1 MTPRRHATART
12 ARTTTT
18 AAAVAGAL
26 ALGTLLAATPADAV
40 PVPRPPQATD
50 PTAAAGRPAA
60 APAAA
65 GVHVGTLTLTP
76 CKVAARALCGS
87 LTRAWDPDD
96 ASQGT
101 LQVGFAFIPA
111 KKAGKPAKGT
121 IVPHE
126 GGPGYSTTASAS
138 YYIQTYRPLLRRR
151 NMLLVDQR
159 GTGRSQPLD
168 CPALQSYTGSYLD
181 AVGACGVQV
190 GAHSD
195 DYGSARSADDQA
207 AVIRALGLGKVDVY
221 GDSYGS
227 FFSQAFAG
235 RHPDLVRNLTLD
247 GAYPTYGEQAWYRT
261 MPVTSRHS
269 VRVVCA
275 RAPQCARAKLPAPRA
290 LREVL
295 AQVRKQPWQ
304 GIGYDAEGT
313 RKHVVVDGTTLLD
326 VTYNAGYAPVNY
338 RELAAALRSA
348 LAGYRKPLL
357 RLVAENVD
365 VIDESDPADYS
376 EGEYVAVSCQDY
388 PQLFDMAATEEV
400 RKQQLETAIAQQEQT
415 DPKLYAPFTIAEFRA
430 SDWSTLDMCLQW
442 PAPAAGN
449 PALPPRPTGG
459 AYHRMPTL
467 VLSGEL
473 DTVTTPIEGRMITR
487 QIPGSRQIVVA
498 NSFHV
503 TAISDTDDCAVR
515 IARAFVRHP
524 RRTLPQSLVGCAA
537 RIPPVRALG
546 RYHSRL
552 ANMPRADDLIGTAT
566 RRQER
571 AGTTAAAT
579 VADAVDRWWNNYY
592 GKGVGLQ
599 GGTWKYKGDRKTT
612 FTLQGMQLVK
622 GLAVSGTA
630 VWRRY
635 RHDMT
640 VDLRVRGDVRGH
652 LTGSWDTSAEGA
664 RAILTGTLDGT
675 FVALRLPAP

>member
-1 MTPRRHATART
+1 M
-12 ARTTTT
+12 
-18 AAAVAGAL
+18 
-26 ALGTLLAATPADAV
+26 
-40 PVPRPPQATD
+40 
-50 PTAAAGRPAA
+50 
-60 APAAA
+60 
-65 GVHVGTLTLTP
+65 GVRVGSLTLTP
-76 CKVAARALCGS
+76 CKVADRALCGEV
-87 LTRAWDPDD
+87 TRAWDPND

-101 LQVGFAFIPA
+101 LRVGFAFIPA
-111 KKAGKPAKGT
+111 AKKGMPAKGT

-126 GGPGYSTTASAS
+126 GGPGYSTTGSAS
-138 YYIQTYRPLLRRR
+138 YYVQAYEPLLKRR

-159 GTGRSQPLD
+159 GTGLSEPLD
-168 CPALQSYTGSYLD
+168 CPALQTYKYPDDSYVE
-181 AVGACGVQV
+181 AVGACGAQL
-190 GAHSD
+190 GDHSD

-227 FFSQAFAG
+227 FFSQTFAG
-235 RHPDLVRNLTLD
+235 RHPDQVRSLTLD

-261 MPVTSRHS
+261 MPATSRRS

-275 RAPQCARAKLPAPRA
+275 RAAQCAKEKLAPSKA
-290 LREVL
+290 LEQVL
-295 AQVRKQPWQ
+295 AQVRKKPWT
-304 GIGYDAEGT
+304 GVGYDAEGN
-313 RKHVVVDGTTLLD
+313 RKDVVIDGTTLLD

-365 VIDESDPADYS
+365 IVDVSDPVDYS

-388 PQLFDMAATEEV
+388 PQLFDMSAPVDVRQQQLDAALAA
-400 RKQQLETAIAQQEQT
+400 KQQS
-415 DPKLYAPFTIAEFRA
+415 DPGLYAPFTISEFRA

-442 PAPAAGN
+442 PAPAADN

-459 AYHRMPTL
+459 AYQRMPTL

-473 DTVTTPIEGRMITR
+473 DTVTTPAEGAMITK
-487 QIPGSRQIVVA
+487 QIPGSHQVIVK

-515 IARAFVRHP
+515 IARTFVRHP
-524 RRTLPQSLVGCAA
+524 KKALPNKLVRCASQ
-537 RIPPVRALG
+537 IPPVRALG
-546 RYHSRL
+546 RYHATLSK
-552 ANMPRADDLIGTAT
+552 MPRADDLTGTASK
-566 RRQER
+566 RQER

-579 VADAVDRWWNNYY
+579 VADTVDRWWNNYY
-592 GKGVGLQ
+592 GTGVGLQ
-599 GGTWKYKGDRKTT
+599 GGTWKYKGDRRTT
-612 FTLQGMQLVK
+612 FTLDGMQLVK

-630 VWRRY
+630 VWQRY
-635 RHDMT
+635 DQRMS
-640 VDLRVRGDVRGH
+640 VDLTLQGKVRGH
-652 LTGSWDTSAEGA
+652 LTGGWDTSAKGA
-664 RAILTGTLDGT
+664 RAILTGTLGGT